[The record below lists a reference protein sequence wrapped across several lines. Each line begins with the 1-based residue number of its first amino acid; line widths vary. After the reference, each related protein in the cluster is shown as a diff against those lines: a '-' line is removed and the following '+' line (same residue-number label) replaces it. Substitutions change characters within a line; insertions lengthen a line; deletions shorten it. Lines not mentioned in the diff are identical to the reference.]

1 MDGGDREVF
10 ERSLRHAVE
19 THSGEPLDAAL
30 LQIGWRDALAEHP
43 QEAVSILFELE
54 GAAHAS
60 SSALEQVLACSL
72 GLDVPPAAG
81 LVLPRSGAGARP
93 ASSTARSWSSAA
105 SAPSPSSP
113 ARRPWWWR
121 RR

>member
-1 MDGGDREVF
+1 MSRSTRRCSRSAGGTR
-10 ERSLRHAVE
+10 
-19 THSGEPLDAAL
+19 
-30 LQIGWRDALAEHP
+30 LAEHP

-81 LVLPRSGAGARP
+81 LVLPPLGRRCPPGELDGAQLVVRGLGTV
-93 ASSTARSWSSAA
+93 SLL
-105 SAPSPSSP
+105 AP
-113 ARRPWWWR
+113 RRPWWWR